1 MQGKTSSWFHG
12 EFGTDELKERKG
24 LGCVEKCL
32 LYGQQEAAP
41 CVGGERRQ
49 HAGSGRRLQR
59 KSALREESEEHK
71 EYHSVWDEMRTEM

>member
-1 MQGKTSSWFHG
+1 M
-12 EFGTDELKERKG
+12 
-24 LGCVEKCL
+24 EKCL

-59 KSALREESEEHK
+59 KSALKEESEEHK

>member
-1 MQGKTSSWFHG
+1 MASWGIQHSRAQGK
-12 EFGTDELKERKG
+12 ERAG
-24 LGCVEKCL
+24 MCREVLVVWAA
-32 LYGQQEAAP
+32 EAAP
-41 CVGGERRQ
+41 RVGGERRQ

>member
-1 MQGKTSSWFHG
+1 M
-12 EFGTDELKERKG
+12 
-24 LGCVEKCL
+24 
-32 LYGQQEAAP
+32 
-41 CVGGERRQ
+41 GGERRQ